1 MKKIRS
7 HPHRT
12 RRGSNPDL
20 GRCRLRLL
28 RDSALRM
35 NDQYRDL
42 AVVQRE
48 VADAAQHGCCD
59 RAASSVSRTR
69 RIGWYSP
76 FARLSSRLFM
86 TSMNGHFACRG
97 AYKVNR
103 LFGYRRSRLFMMAN
117 MQLPQLEAFAETAR
131 LGNVSRAA
139 EMLNLTQP
147 ALTARLQGL
156 EGDLGVDLFV
166 RGARGM
172 TLTDAGR
179 ALLPYAQR
187 VLAQVIEGRKAVQD
201 LRGGKVGEL
210 LIGAAPA
217 VSTYFLPGVLK
228 TYQATHRDVRL
239 GVRTGHTEEVLE
251 MVLRR
256 EVDVGVGRPIRHPDV
271 TLIPL
276 FDDELVLVASR
287 AHPFARR
294 GKVRLQELGEDRLI
308 LFDRASSYYD
318 LTSSLL
324 RQAGVVPES
333 VIELDNV
340 EAAKKMVI
348 EGLGV
353 ALLPR
358 MALLAELR
366 ARLLRPVRIIGAPPV
381 RRPIVAIR
389 RADAGPP
396 MGPVAD
402 FLAMLGTRG

>member
-1 MKKIRS
+1 MV
-7 HPHRT
+7 
-12 RRGSNPDL
+12 
-20 GRCRLRLL
+20 
-28 RDSALRM
+28 
-35 NDQYRDL
+35 L
-42 AVVQRE
+42 A
-48 VADAAQHGCCD
+48 H
-59 RAASSVSRTR
+59 
-69 RIGWYSP
+69 
-76 FARLSSRLFM
+76 
-86 TSMNGHFACRG
+86 
-97 AYKVNR
+97 
-103 LFGYRRSRLFMMAN
+103 
-117 MQLPQLEAFAETAR
+117 LEAFSETAR
-131 LGNVSRAA
+131 LGNLSRAA
-139 EMLNLTQP
+139 EALHLTQP
-147 ALTARLQGL
+147 ALTARLHGL
-156 EGDLGVDLFV
+156 ENELGVALFV
-166 RGARGM
+166 RRPRGM

-187 VLAQVIEGRKAVQD
+187 ALAQVIDGRRALEE
-201 LRGGKVGEL
+201 LRSGKTGEL

-228 TYQATHRDVRL
+228 SYQATHRDVRL

-256 EVDVGVGRPIRHPDV
+256 DVDIGVGRPIRHPDAE
-271 TLIPL
+271 LIPL

-294 GKVRLQELGEDRLI
+294 GRVRLQELAEDRLI
-308 LFDRASSYYD
+308 LFDRASSYYE

-358 MALLAELR
+358 MALVAELR
-366 ARLLRPVRIIGAPPV
+366 ARALRPVRITGAAPV

-389 RADAGPP
+389 RSDAGIP

-402 FLAMLGTRG
+402 FLALLSVRR